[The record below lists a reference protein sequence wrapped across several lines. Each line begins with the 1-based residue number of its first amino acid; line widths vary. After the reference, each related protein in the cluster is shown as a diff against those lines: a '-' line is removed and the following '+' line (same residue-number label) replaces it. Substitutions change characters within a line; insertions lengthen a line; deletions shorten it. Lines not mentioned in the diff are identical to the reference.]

1 MTATHPA
8 DPRPEREPGRDRA
21 QEELG
26 RLVPVLFGH
35 AAFQQLNAGCRLGL
49 FELLDA
55 GGPLPAAK
63 VAEGLGIPHRSAGVL
78 LLGTTALG
86 LTTAGNGVDGA
97 PGETGTEEGNRLYR
111 NGPPVAAAFREG
123 LWPVLRD
130 IVEFQDRVSYLPA
143 ADYAESLATGENTGI
158 RHFPGTTRD
167 LYTRLAGVP
176 GLEELFYRCMH
187 SWSALS
193 NPVLVERTDFTGVRR
208 VLDVGG
214 GDAVNALALARA
226 HPSLRITVLDRAG
239 ALEVA
244 ERNIREAGLADRVTT
259 AAADIFTD
267 PWPGGHDCALFA
279 HQLVIWSPEQNLG
292 LLRKAYEAVGPGG
305 RALVFNAFSDDDGA
319 GPLYAALDNVYFT
332 TLPFRHSTIYRW
344 GECENWL
351 REAGFGEIRRTTGNG
366 WTPHGV
372 VSGRRP
378 AP

>member
-1 MTATHPA
+1 MSGNDARSA
-8 DPRPEREPGRDRA
+8 
-21 QEELG
+21 EELG
-26 RLVPVLFGH
+26 RLVPVLFGY
-35 AAFQQLNAGCRLGL
+35 AAFQQLNAGSQLGL

-55 GGPLPAAK
+55 KGPLSAER
-63 VAEGLGIPHRSAGVL
+63 VAEELGIARRSADVL

-86 LTTAGNGVDGA
+86 LTEAVDG
-97 PGETGTEEGNRLYR
+97 TYR
-111 NGPPVAAAFREG
+111 NGPSIAAGFREG

-143 ADYAESLATGENTGI
+143 GDYTESLRTGENAGI

-167 LYTRLAGVP
+167 LYTRLSGVP

-187 SWSALS
+187 SWSRLS
-193 NPVLVERTDFTGVRR
+193 NPVLVEQTDFSATRR

-214 GDAVNALALARA
+214 GDAVNAIALARA
-226 HPSLRITVLDRAG
+226 HPSLRVTVLDRAG

-244 ERNIREAGLADRVTT
+244 ERNIREAGLSDRVETH
-259 AAADIFTD
+259 AADIFTGAY
-267 PWPGGHDCALFA
+267 PGGHDCVLFA
-279 HQLVIWSPEQNLG
+279 HQLVIWSPEQNVT
-292 LLRKAYEAVGPGG
+292 LLRKAYEAVEPGG
-305 RALVFNAFSDDDGA
+305 RVLVFNAFSDDDGT

-344 GECENWL
+344 AQVEGWL
-351 REAGFGEIRRTTGNG
+351 REAGFTEVGRTVSAG

-372 VSGRRP
+372 VGGVRR

>member
-1 MTATHPA
+1 MTGDAYSS
-8 DPRPEREPGRDRA
+8 
-21 QEELG
+21 EELG

-35 AAFQQLNAGCRLGL
+35 AAFQQLNAGCGLGL

-55 GGPLPAAK
+55 DGPLPAGK
-63 VAEGLGIPHRSAGVL
+63 VADGLGLARRAAETL

-86 LTTAGNGVDGA
+86 LTTVEDGA
-97 PGETGTEEGNRLYR
+97 YR

-143 ADYAESLATGENTGI
+143 ADYAESLRTGENVGI

-167 LYTRLAGVP
+167 LYTRLSGVP

-187 SWSALS
+187 SWSRLS
-193 NPVLVERTDFTGVRR
+193 NPVLVERTDFSGTRR

-214 GDAVNALALARA
+214 GDAVNAIALARA
-226 HPSLRITVLDRAG
+226 HPSLRVTVLDRAG

-244 ERNIREAGLADRVTT
+244 DRNVREAGLEERIDTC
-259 AAADIFTD
+259 AADIFTD
-267 PWPGGHDCALFA
+267 LYPGGHDCVLFA
-279 HQLVIWSPEQNLG
+279 HQFVIWSPEQNLA
-292 LLRKAYEAVGPGG
+292 LLRKAYEAVEPGG
-305 RALVFNAFSDDDGA
+305 RVLVFNAFSDDDGA

-344 GECENWL
+344 QECEAWL
-351 REAGFGEIRRTTGNG
+351 REAGFTDVRRTTGPG

-378 AP
+378 AR

>member
-1 MTATHPA
+1 MTSVTTTGDDASR
-8 DPRPEREPGRDRA
+8 DPDRTPEAAGHDAAEN
-21 QEELG
+21 LG
-26 RLVPVLFGH
+26 QLVPVLFGY
-35 AAFQQLNAGCRLGL
+35 AAFQQLNAGCALGL
-49 FELLDA
+49 FDLLETE
-55 GGPLPAAK
+55 GPLPAAK
-63 VAEGLGIPHRSAGVL
+63 VADSLGLTPRAADTL

-86 LTTAGNGVDGA
+86 LTSV
-97 PGETGTEEGNRLYR
+97 TESGYR
-111 NGPPVAAAFREG
+111 NGPPVAAAFAAH

-143 ADYAESLATGENTGI
+143 ADYAESLRTGENAGI
-158 RHFPGTTRD
+158 RHFPGESRD

-187 SWSALS
+187 SWSRLS
-193 NPVLVERTDFTGVRR
+193 NPVLIEDTDFSGATR

-226 HPSLRITVLDRAG
+226 HPELRITVLDRPG

-244 ERNIREAGLADRVTT
+244 DRNIREAGLADRVTT
-259 AAADIFTD
+259 SAADIFGD
-267 PWPGGHDCALFA
+267 PYPGGHDCVLFA
-279 HQLVIWSPEQNLG
+279 HQLVIWSPEQNRT
-292 LLRKAYEAVGPGG
+292 LLKKAYDAVEPGG
-305 RALVFNAFSDDDGA
+305 RVLVFNAFSDDDGA

-344 GECENWL
+344 AEHEGWL
-351 REAGFGEIRRTTGNG
+351 RDAGFTDITRTRGHG

-378 AP
+378 TP